1 MHITAKII
9 ADKLVTK
16 VKNSEVFSRYF
27 SYDAS
32 YFATLDNEPITV
44 ERFVDG
50 EFTTYVNNDGNP
62 CQKVLGKSSLF
73 EQAEA
78 LLHFS
83 YEASNEKLL
92 LVDLQGAE
100 YKLYDPEI
108 ATTETLIEAP
118 LAEEFFCTGN
128 LRETASNNFYTSHKS
143 NVFCL
148 ELKMADIELGES
160 EEDEA

>member
-73 EQAEA
+73 EQAEV
-78 LLHFS
+78 LVHFS

-108 ATTETLIEAP
+108 ANTEIATKPGVVA
-118 LAEEFFCTGN
+118 CTCN
-128 LRETASNNFYTSHKS
+128 PAT
-143 NVFCL
+143 
-148 ELKMADIELGES
+148 
-160 EEDEA
+160 